1 MTRVGSVEVV
11 SQGEFAPAAQVTV
24 LIVEDAPEFRDMLV
38 PLLQQEGFKVETAAD
53 GETAVERARTLA
65 PTVIVLDIGLPKLDG
80 VEACRRIRTFSD
92 AYIVMLTA
100 KTDEVDKLI
109 GLSVGAD
116 DYMTKPFSPREL
128 LARIRA
134 MLRRPRAGASAEGV
148 RVFGELRV
156 DPLAREVFRENKKV
170 DLTRIEF
177 DLLDVLSSN
186 PRMAFSRQVLLER
199 VWGSDWYGDD
209 HVVDVHVS
217 NLRRKIGD
225 DPASPRYVLTVR
237 GVGYRMGVGT

>member
-1 MTRVGSVEVV
+1 M
-11 SQGEFAPAAQVTV
+11 SQGESSPAGQVTV
-24 LIVEDAPEFRDMLV
+24 LIVEDAPEFRDLLV
-38 PLLQQEGFKVETAAD
+38 PLLEQEGFNVETAGD
-53 GETAVERARTLA
+53 GERGVELARTLA
-65 PTVIVLDIGLPKLDG
+65 PTIIVLDIGLPKLDG

-100 KTDEVDKLI
+100 KADEVDKLI

-134 MLRRPRAGASAEGV
+134 MLRRPRGGASSGEGV
-148 RVFGELRV
+148 RVFGELRI
-156 DPLAREVFRENKKV
+156 DPLAREVFRGDRKI

-186 PRMAFSRQVLLER
+186 PRMAFSRPVLLER
-199 VWGSDWYGDD
+199 VWGPDWYGDD

-217 NLRRKIGD
+217 NLRKKIGD
-225 DPASPRYVLTVR
+225 DPSSPGYVRTVR
-237 GVGYRMGVGT
+237 GVGYRMGDGT

>member
-1 MTRVGSVEVV
+1 V
-11 SQGEFAPAAQVTV
+11 SQGESSPASQATV
-24 LIVEDAPEFRDMLV
+24 LIVEDAPEFRDLLV

-53 GETAVERARTLA
+53 GESAVELARSLA

-100 KTDEVDKLI
+100 KADEVDKLI

-134 MLRRPRAGASAEGV
+134 MLRRPRGGTSGEGA
-148 RVFGELRV
+148 RVVGELRI
-156 DPLAREVFRENKKV
+156 DPLAREVFRGDRKI

-186 PRMAFSRQVLLER
+186 PRMAFSRSVLLER
-199 VWGSDWYGDD
+199 VWGPDWYGDD

-225 DPASPRYVLTVR
+225 DPSSPRYVRTVR
-237 GVGYRMGVGT
+237 GVGYRMGDGS